1 MAVILNSETCRESAA
16 AQGAQT
22 MSSRLVPILIVSALL
37 LAGVGDSFG
46 RTLVENPAWRQLG
59 VEAWAAFSRL
69 ADLGNGEII
78 YSMEGVGGTLL
89 IVAAAMGFRLSPT
102 RPLSVAL
109 PLYAA
114 VVMRIGVLS
123 ATAGAAPIM
132 LSIKGLGTDPIALQ
146 RAFDGFAHWGDLR
159 AVFIALGYC
168 AELWALWAVLR
179 VRYRQP
185 INKMT
190 G

>member
-1 MAVILNSETCRESAA
+1 MP
-16 AQGAQT
+16 
-22 MSSRLVPILIVSALL
+22 SRLIPVFIVAALV

-69 ADLGNGEII
+69 ADLGNGEIV
-78 YSMEGVGGTLL
+78 YSTEGIGGALL
-89 IVAAAMGFRLSPT
+89 IVAAAIGFRLSPT

-114 VVMRIGVLS
+114 VVMRIGVLL

-132 LSIKGLGTDPIALQ
+132 LSVKGLGTDPVALQ
-146 RAFDGFAHWGDLR
+146 RAFDGFARWGDLR
-159 AVFIALGYC
+159 AVFTALGYC

-179 VRYRQP
+179 AGYRRP

-190 G
+190 S